1 MKRRMRLRNR
11 CFCGYKFRK
20 RDMLVI
26 ILFLV
31 LACTFFIFHLLN
43 KFVSP
48 ILLDYAEI
56 ETTKMSTLIINK
68 AVENQVSNNFKPE
81 DMIKTILNKNGEI
94 VSVDFDTNVVN
105 QSLVSINNTIQTNLR
120 YLEEGR
126 LSLVDMPDVST
137 SYDLNETKA
146 GIIYQIPFGVIT
158 DTPIIAD
165 IGPKIPVKTS
175 LIGSVI
181 SNVRTEITPYG
192 INNALLKVYIEVTVT
207 EQVILPF
214 ISKRINISLE
224 VPVLMK
230 IINGSIPEVYGG
242 AYSVTSPITSGT
254 D

>member
-1 MKRRMRLRNR
+1 MRLKTSKSYL
-11 CFCGYKFRK
+11 GKK
-20 RDMLVI
+20 RDIVVI
-26 ILFLV
+26 ILFLIV
-31 LACTFFIFHLLN
+31 ATTFFIFHLLN

-56 ETTKMSTLIINK
+56 ETTKLSTLIINK
-68 AVENQVSNNFKPE
+68 AVENQVSNDFKVE
-81 DMIKTILNKNGEI
+81 DMIKTTSNKNGEI
-94 VSVDFDTNVVN
+94 VSVDFDTNIVN
-105 QSLVSINNTIQTNLR
+105 QALVSINNTIQTNLK

-126 LSLVDMPDVST
+126 LSLIDMPEVNT
-137 SYDLNETKA
+137 SYDTLEIAN

-181 SNVRTEITPYG
+181 SNVKTELTPYG
-192 INNALLKVYIEVTVT
+192 INNALLKIYIEVTVT

-230 IINGSIPEVYGG
+230 LINGSVPEVYGG
-242 AYSVTSPITSGT
+242 AYSVTSPIASSN
-254 D
+254 

>member
-1 MKRRMRLRNR
+1 MRLKNYNNLLFNIKKRNII
-11 CFCGYKFRK
+11 
-20 RDMLVI
+20 VI
-26 ILFLV
+26 ITSLIFI
-31 LACTFFIFHLLN
+31 CTFFIFHLLN
-43 KFVSP
+43 KYISP

-56 ETTKMSTLIINK
+56 ETTKLSTLIINK
-68 AVENQVSNNFKPE
+68 AVENQVNNNFKIE
-81 DMIKTILNKNGEI
+81 DMIKTTTNKNGEI

-105 QSLVSINNTIQTNLR
+105 QSLVSINNTIQTNLK
-120 YLEEGR
+120 YLEEGK
-126 LSLVDMPDVST
+126 LSLIDMPDINSP
-137 SYDLNETKA
+137 YDLEKSSS

-192 INNALLKVYIEVTVT
+192 INNALLKIYIEVTVT

-230 IINGSIPEVYGG
+230 LINGNIPNVYGG
-242 AYSVTSPITSGT
+242 NYSVSTPITT
-254 D
+254 E

>member
-1 MKRRMRLRNR
+1 MKKRMRL
-11 CFCGYKFRK
+11 KTFRFRFKK
-20 RDMLVI
+20 RDI
-26 ILFLV
+26 IVLIAFLIFS
-31 LACTFFIFHLLN
+31 CTFFIFHLLN
-43 KFVSP
+43 KFISP

-56 ETTKMSTLIINK
+56 ETTKLSTLIINK

-81 DMIKTILNKNGEI
+81 DMIKTTSNKNGEI
-94 VSVDFDTNVVN
+94 VSVDFDTNIVN
-105 QSLVSINNTIQTNLR
+105 QSLVSINNTIQTNLK
-120 YLEEGR
+120 YLEEGK
-126 LSLVDMPDVST
+126 LSLIDMPDINT
-137 SYDLNETKA
+137 NYDLKESSS
-146 GIIYQIPFGVIT
+146 GVIYQIPFGVIT

-230 IINGSIPEVYGG
+230 LINGNIPDVYGG
-242 AYSVTSPITSGT
+242 NYSVTTPIGE
-254 D
+254 

>member
-1 MKRRMRLRNR
+1 MRLGKNFVY
-11 CFCGYKFRK
+11 CNHFFKK
-20 RDMLVI
+20 RDI
-26 ILFLV
+26 LV
-31 LACTFFIFHLLN
+31 LIVILILISTFFIFHLLS
-43 KFVSP
+43 KYISP

-56 ETTKMSTLIINK
+56 ETTKLSTLIINK

-81 DMIKTILNKNGEI
+81 DMIKTTTNKNGEI
-94 VSVDFDTNVVN
+94 VSVDFDTNIVN
-105 QSLVSINNTIQTNLR
+105 QSLVSINNTIQANLR
-120 YLEEGR
+120 YLEEGK
-126 LSLVDMPDVST
+126 LNLLDMPEVSNT
-137 SYDLNETKA
+137 YGLEEYRA
-146 GIIYQIPFGVIT
+146 GIIYQIPFGVVT
-158 DTPIIAD
+158 DIPIIAD

-181 SNVRTEITPYG
+181 SNVKTELTPYG

-230 IINGSIPEVYGG
+230 LINGSIPEVYGNG
-242 AYSVTSPITSGT
+242 YSVTSPLTS

>member
-1 MKRRMRLRNR
+1 MRLGKNLIYYRR
-11 CFCGYKFRK
+11 FFKK
-20 RDMLVI
+20 RDI
-26 ILFLV
+26 LV
-31 LACTFFIFHLLN
+31 LIMIMILCSTFFIFHLLN
-43 KFVSP
+43 KYIGP

-56 ETTKMSTLIINK
+56 ETTKLSTLIINK

-81 DMIKTILNKNGEI
+81 DMIKTTTNKNGEI
-94 VSVDFDTNVVN
+94 VSVDFDTNIVN

-120 YLEEGR
+120 YLEEGK
-126 LSLVDMPDVST
+126 LNLIDMPEVSNT
-137 SYDLNETKA
+137 YGFEEHKS
-146 GIIYQIPFGVIT
+146 GIIYQIPFGVVT

-181 SNVRTEITPYG
+181 SNVKTEITPYG

-230 IINGSIPEVYGG
+230 LINGSIPDVYGG
-242 AYSVTSPITSGT
+242 AYSVTSPITGNQ
-254 D
+254 

>member
-1 MKRRMRLRNR
+1 MKRRMRLKNR
-11 CFCGYKFRK
+11 YGLIYRFSK
-20 RDMLVI
+20 RDILVI

-31 LACTFFIFHLLN
+31 LLCTFFIFHLLN
-43 KFVSP
+43 KYIAP

-56 ETTKMSTLIINK
+56 ETTKLSTLIINK
-68 AVENQVSNNFKPE
+68 AVENQVSNNFKVE
-81 DMIKTILNKNGEI
+81 DMIKTTLNKNGEI
-94 VSVDFDTNVVN
+94 VSVDFDTNIVN
-105 QSLVSINNTIQTNLR
+105 QSLVSINNTIQSNLR
-120 YLEEGR
+120 YLEEGK
-126 LSLVDMPDVST
+126 LNLIDMPDVST

-181 SNVRTEITPYG
+181 SNVKTELTSYG
-192 INNALLKVYIEVTVT
+192 INNALLKIYIEVTVT

-230 IINGSIPEVYGG
+230 LINGSIPEVYGNG
-242 AYSVTSPITSGT
+242 YSVTSPITGSE
-254 D
+254 

>member
-1 MKRRMRLRNR
+1 MKLKTYKINYRIKKRNII
-11 CFCGYKFRK
+11 
-20 RDMLVI
+20 VI
-26 ILFLV
+26 IFFLIF
-31 LACTFFIFHLLN
+31 AFTFFIFHLLN
-43 KFVSP
+43 KYISP

-56 ETTKMSTLIINK
+56 ETTKLSTLIINK

-81 DMIKTILNKNGEI
+81 DMIKTTTNKNGEI

-105 QSLVSINNTIQTNLR
+105 QSLVSINNTIQTNLK
-120 YLEEGR
+120 YLEEGKLR
-126 LSLVDMPDVST
+126 LIDMPDLS
-137 SYDLNETKA
+137 SPYHLEKSSS

-230 IINGSIPEVYGG
+230 LINGSIPNVYGG
-242 AYSVTSPITSGT
+242 NYSVSTPIES
-254 D
+254 

>member
-1 MKRRMRLRNR
+1 MKLKTYNFTIKKRNI
-11 CFCGYKFRK
+11 
-20 RDMLVI
+20 LVI
-26 ILFLV
+26 IASLIFV
-31 LACTFFIFHLLN
+31 CTLFIFNLLN
-43 KFVSP
+43 KHISP

-56 ETTKMSTLIINK
+56 ETTKLSTLIINK
-68 AVENQVSNNFKPE
+68 AVENQVNNNFKPE
-81 DMIKTILNKNGEI
+81 EMIKTTTNKNGEI

-105 QSLVSINNTIQTNLR
+105 QNLVSINNTIQSNLK
-120 YLEEGR
+120 YLEEGK
-126 LSLVDMPDVST
+126 LSLIDMPDLNSP
-137 SYDLNETKA
+137 YDLKETTN

-158 DTPIIAD
+158 NTPIIAD

-192 INNALLKVYIEVTVT
+192 INNALLKIYIEVTVT

-230 IINGSIPEVYGG
+230 LINGNVPNVYGG
-242 AYSVTSPITSGT
+242 NYSVTTPITNE
-254 D
+254 